1 MQTRR
6 VQIPP
11 LPSSPFLNPSFLY
24 LSFCLPCCHAR
35 GKIYT
40 NAGHKIRV
48 FQCPPRE
55 CYLADTA
62 EDQCLEFRLFLSF
75 FHSYA
80 LPSLPLPSTPPLSW
94 LATSS
99 TCPPPPSTTTSRCF
113 SVSLSPIFRCFL
125 ASLCRR
131 CSSLFFSR
139 GEGGSFFFSSFS
151 FGSSFLSRPP
161 CVRRQHAG

>member
-6 VQIPP
+6 VQILCPP
-11 LPSSPFLNPSFLY
+11 SPSFLY
-24 LSFCLPCCHAR
+24 LSFYLPCCHAR

-80 LPSLPLPSTPPLSW
+80 APLSVLARHLVNVPSSTTSPLFLRLFLPSSAVFSLHSAVPVLQPGFFLVSLRFLSPSSALR
-94 LATSS
+94 
-99 TCPPPPSTTTSRCF
+99 PPP
-113 SVSLSPIFRCFL
+113 
-125 ASLCRR
+125 A
-131 CSSLFFSR
+131 R
-139 GEGGSFFFSSFS
+139 GVTQMAE
-151 FGSSFLSRPP
+151 
-161 CVRRQHAG
+161 